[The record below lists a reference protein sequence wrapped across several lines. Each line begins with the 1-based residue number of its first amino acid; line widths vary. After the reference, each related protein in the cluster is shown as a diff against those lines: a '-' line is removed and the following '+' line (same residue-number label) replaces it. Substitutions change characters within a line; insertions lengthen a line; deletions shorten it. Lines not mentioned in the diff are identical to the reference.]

1 MAGLKG
7 GNPMIKNFAR
17 FTLTAAAVLALF
29 TLVSCGGKEVT
40 RVAVEEEID
49 LSGEWNDVDSQKVST
64 ELTTQITMSPW
75 VEDFRAEN
83 GKKPYLIVDRVNNK
97 TAEHIATKTF
107 IADLERNF
115 INGGR
120 VRVVASAEERDQVR
134 VERADQQEFSSQET
148 MKQWGREKGADFM
161 LIGEINMILDQEG
174 GDAVKYYQVDAYL
187 VDLEDNTK
195 VWAGFEKLK
204 KFVGKG
210 KYKP

>member
-1 MAGLKG
+1 
-7 GNPMIKNFAR
+7 MIKNFAR
-17 FTLTAAAVLALF
+17 ITLTMAAVLALF
-29 TLVSCGGKEVT
+29 AVAGCGGKEVT

-49 LSGEWNDVDSQKVST
+49 LSGEWNDVDSQKVSAA
-64 ELTTQITMSPW
+64 LTTQITMSPW

-83 GKKPYLIVDRVNNK
+83 GKKPYLIVGTVNNK
-97 TAEHIATKTF
+97 TSEHIATKTF

-120 VRVVASAEERDQVR
+120 VKVVASAEERDQVR
-134 VERADQQEFSSQET
+134 GERADQQEFSSQET
-148 MKQWGREKGADFM
+148 MKQWGREKGADYMF
-161 LIGEINMILDQEG
+161 IGEINMIIDQEG

-187 VDLEDNTK
+187 VDLEDNTN